1 MDNYFLNSP
10 EDGLNYNGL
19 RMFTGASWEP
29 QYGNTYGCYQWNGIN
44 IVPECQSPH
53 SLSLWLPRSQGRS
66 VPLLSGVCGT
76 GLTS

>member
-29 QYGNTYGCYQWNGIN
+29 QYDNTYSCYQWNGIN

-53 SLSLWLPRSQGRS
+53 
-66 VPLLSGVCGT
+66 
-76 GLTS
+76 